1 MDDITPFREMT
12 PEVGAADVF
21 LFAPETGMRVRW
33 DNYQDTPYPRETPAG
48 ENPPDGAIIDYF
60 LKTSA
65 NGEIALKIHDEKG
78 AEVASFSSRSKPAEY
93 LAPNVPNY
101 WFAPEPA
108 LTNSAGLNRFVWD
121 LRYPAPA
128 ALPYSYYGEFLQY
141 SEYTL
146 ADHAIPGMTP
156 RQQPRGPLVP
166 PGKYTVELRYDG
178 KTLRQPLVIDMDPR
192 VHASQ
197 EDLLAQRD
205 LALEIGRGMKSSSD
219 SYHQMAALQKA
230 LTDRLKTL
238 HEDAAKKSAEDL
250 QKQIDAVETGS
261 KAAPGVG
268 PVNRDLA
275 RLLFS
280 VENADMRP
288 AETVRAAVEQSCQ
301 TLDKNVARWQELN
314 KQQIPA
320 LNQALAKAKL
330 PVMET
335 EAVNVAGC
343 KQ

>member
-1 MDDITPFREMT
+1 
-12 PEVGAADVF
+12 
-21 LFAPETGMRVRW
+21 
-33 DNYQDTPYPRETPAG
+33 
-48 ENPPDGAIIDYF
+48 
-60 LKTSA
+60 
-65 NGEIALKIHDEKG
+65 
-78 AEVASFSSRSKPAEY
+78 
-93 LAPNVPNY
+93 
-101 WFAPEPA
+101 
-108 LTNSAGLNRFVWD
+108 
-121 LRYPAPA
+121 
-128 ALPYSYYGEFLQY
+128 
-141 SEYTL
+141 
-146 ADHAIPGMTP
+146 
-156 RQQPRGPLVP
+156 
-166 PGKYTVELRYDG
+166 
-178 KTLRQPLVIDMDPR
+178 
-192 VHASQ
+192 
-197 EDLLAQRD
+197 
-205 LALEIGRGMKSSSD
+205 MKSSSD

-250 QKQIDAVETGS
+250 QQQIDAVETGS